1 MKKIILILIILVVLV
16 ISGGVSYYF
25 IFRNDPEEKLTA
37 NFDDINNQL
46 DSLTD
51 TIQSNI
57 ITKDTV
63 IIVNEPEI
71 EDSIN
76 IQAIIVNE
84 PEIEDSINIQAIIDS
99 LNNQLML
106 QENLINDYKNKNE
119 ELLNSLELAKRQV
132 ISIKDLAKTYESMK
146 PEEMKPILSNLD
158 NGTVIAIYNSMSGRN
173 KKTIFKALNPK
184 RAAEITELLAGGKK
198 ED

>member
-1 MKKIILILIILVVLV
+1 MKKIIWILIILVVLI
-16 ISGGVSYYF
+16 ISGGASYYF
-25 IFRNDPEEKLTA
+25 IFRNDSEENLTTEL
-37 NFDDINNQL
+37 DDNNL
-46 DSLTD
+46 PDSLTD
-51 TIQSNI
+51 TFQPNI
-57 ITKDTV
+57 ITSDTV
-63 IIVNEPEI
+63 IIVDEPEI
-71 EDSIN
+71 EDTIN
-76 IQAIIVNE
+76 T
-84 PEIEDSINIQAIIDS
+84 QAIIDS

-106 QENLINDYKNKNE
+106 QEEIINEYKNRNE
-119 ELLNSLELAKRQV
+119 ELSNKLEMAKRQV

-158 NGTVIAIYNSMSGRN
+158 DGTVIAIYNSMSSRN

>member
-1 MKKIILILIILVVLV
+1 MKKIIWILIILVVV
-16 ISGGVSYYF
+16 IISGGASYYI
-25 IFRNDPEEKLTA
+25 IFSNDSEENLTTEL
-37 NFDDINNQL
+37 DDNNL
-46 DSLTD
+46 PDSLTD
-51 TIQSNI
+51 IIQPNI
-57 ITKDTV
+57 ITSDTV
-63 IIVNEPEI
+63 IIVDEPEI
-71 EDSIN
+71 EDTIN
-76 IQAIIVNE
+76 T
-84 PEIEDSINIQAIIDS
+84 QAIIDS

-106 QENLINDYKNKNE
+106 QEAIINEYQNRNE
-119 ELLNSLELAKRQV
+119 ELLNKLEMAKRQV

-158 NGTVIAIYNSMSGRN
+158 DGTVIAIYNSMSGRN